1 MRFSEKATKNN
12 VKNKREISL
21 NFVAVSENLNLK
33 IAHFENKVPLNSFEL
48 NLQGKIF
55 NSLKNIL
62 TKEIQII

>member
-1 MRFSEKATKNN
+1 M
-12 VKNKREISL
+12 REISL
-21 NFVAVSENLNLK
+21 NFMGVSENLNIK